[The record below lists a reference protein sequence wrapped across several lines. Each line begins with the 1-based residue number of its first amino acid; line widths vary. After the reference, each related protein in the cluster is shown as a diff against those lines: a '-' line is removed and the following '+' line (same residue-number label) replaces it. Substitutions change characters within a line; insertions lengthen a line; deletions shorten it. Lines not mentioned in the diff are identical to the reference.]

1 MKKKS
6 TSKSAFF
13 NVRILI
19 ASVLCL
25 FGIAVALFAQGNRT
39 KHAQPNT
46 RSTTRQ
52 DAPGTQ
58 RPEVTRMIGPAVV
71 NQDIRTLPEVPSAP
85 KIVRPLMTRHP
96 HAQARAE
103 SEETSAFPK

>member
-13 NVRILI
+13 NVRVLI

-39 KHAQPNT
+39 KQTNQNT
-46 RSTTRQ
+46 RSGVRQ
-52 DAPGTQ
+52 DGPGTQ
-58 RPEVTRMIGPAVV
+58 KPEVSRMVGPALI
-71 NQDIRTLPEVPSAP
+71 NGDLRALPEMPSGP
-85 KIVRPLMTRHP
+85 KIERPLMTRYSHGTGP
-96 HAQARAE
+96 RTE
-103 SEETSAFPK
+103 